1 MEITQP
7 TSDSG
12 VDSIN
17 GLTGDVILAAGSNIT
32 LGTVGNTITIN
43 ATNQSPS
50 IGGTITG
57 GTANSVLFVNPTG
70 IIAQDNTNLNFNNT
84 TKLLTIGGHVLVEGV
99 TSTGATGTGKFV
111 FDTTPTFTTNITSPL
126 VIGGTAVGSSL
137 SLQSTSGVGTTDFI
151 NFLVGNNGAT
161 EAARFTDAGLFGINN
176 TSPVGTIDIIGHNA
190 ASSSG
195 TSGLTAELFFNGTG
209 GTGGTTTSAG
219 ANITGGSGGGFT
231 LTTGTGGL
239 APNATNIATGGSGGA
254 FTVLSGNGSQS
265 GNSTATSARGGAGG
279 QMTFSAGT
287 GANPL
292 FTLGSV
298 TNTTGGNGGAFQFGS
313 GNGGNA
319 TAASPGNNTG
329 GTAGAVNIFGGTGG
343 NAGNASGNN
352 TAGAGGALLFLGG
365 NGGNGVTGG
374 NGGAMTLGAG
384 NSGTAATAVG
394 GITTV
399 QAGTGTLRGG
409 TILFKTAVTT
419 SLATKATMYPDG
431 SLEIGAGTTTLGKSR
446 LGLTGG
452 TAVATTDWAL
462 TAGWGAGAT
471 ISAVTG
477 NDSRGTVTVTTSI
490 ADTPA
495 LNPTITLTFKDGTW
509 TSAPFAVANMNT
521 ASTGLLGAASSSTT
535 ATTLVIQFDG
545 TPTALSAN
553 TYIFNYIVIK

>member
-1 MEITQP
+1 MSIQYVFNPFTGTLDAINSP
-7 TSDSG
+7 SG
-12 VDSIN
+12 GG
-17 GLTGDVILAAGSNIT
+17 GLTV
-32 LGTVGNTITIN
+32 GTT
-43 ATNQSPS
+43 
-50 IGGTITG
+50 TITG
-57 GTANSVLFVNPTG
+57 GATTRILYDNAGVLGEYTLTG
-70 IIAQDNTNLNFNNT
+70 
-84 TKLLTIGGHVLVEGV
+84 
-99 TSTGATGTGKFV
+99 SGTV
-111 FDTTPTFTTNITSPL
+111 VVMQNAPTFLTSITDPL

-161 EAARFTDAGLFGINN
+161 EAGRFTDAGLFGINN
-176 TSPVGTIDIIGHNA
+176 TSPVATIDVIGHNA
-190 ASSSG
+190 ASSAG
-195 TSGLTAELFFNGTG
+195 TSGLAAELFFNGTG

-219 ANITGGSGGGFT
+219 ANITGGNGGGFT

-265 GNSTATSARGGAGG
+265 GNSTATTARGGSGG

-298 TNTTGGNGGAFQFGS
+298 TNTSGGAGGAFQFGS

-374 NGGAMTLGAG
+374 NGGAMTVGAG

-394 GITTV
+394 GITIL

-431 SLEIGAGTTTLGKSR
+431 SFEIGSGTTTLGKSR

-452 TAVATTDWAL
+452 TSVATTDWAL

-477 NDSRGTVTVTTSI
+477 NDSRGTVTVTTNV

-509 TSAPFAVANMNT
+509 TSAPFAMANMNT
-521 ASTGLLGAASSSTT
+521 ASTGILGAASSSTT